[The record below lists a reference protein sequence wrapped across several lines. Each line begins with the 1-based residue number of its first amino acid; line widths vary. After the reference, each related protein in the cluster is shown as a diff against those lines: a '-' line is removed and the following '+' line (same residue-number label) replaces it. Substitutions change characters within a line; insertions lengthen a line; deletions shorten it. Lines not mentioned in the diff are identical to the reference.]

1 MVVIVVV
8 VVVVVAVAVAVA
20 VVVAV
25 AAVAVV
31 VVVVVAVAVAVVVV
45 VVFVVVV
52 GGFSPMLHTRLSVC
66 QQARRATNQQTARE
80 AGSDVDAR
88 KPLEAAGPEGTA
100 RSWRFT
106 TAVAFSLVRASHHP
120 FLVVSTALALDGA
133 VSLRLGVAAHRRP

>member
-8 VVVVVAVAVAVA
+8 VVVVVVAVAVAVAVA

-52 GGFSPMLHTRLSVC
+52 GGFSLMLHTRLSVC

-80 AGSDVDAR
+80 AGSDVDAC
-88 KPLEAAGPEGTA
+88 KLLEAGPEG
-100 RSWRFT
+100 
-106 TAVAFSLVRASHHP
+106 
-120 FLVVSTALALDGA
+120 G
-133 VSLRLGVAAHRRP
+133 AHR

>member
-20 VVVAV
+20 VVVVAV

-52 GGFSPMLHTRLSVC
+52 GGFSLMLHTRLSVC

-80 AGSDVDAR
+80 AGSDVDAC

-100 RSWRFT
+100 RSW
-106 TAVAFSLVRASHHP
+106 
-120 FLVVSTALALDGA
+120 
-133 VSLRLGVAAHRRP
+133 